1 MDINNIIVRDF
12 PTVTQG
18 IVQVGVQLIFEQE
31 WGVGK
36 DQLARSI
43 LQLSRGSLK
52 KFKDLMEITDPRD
65 ILMHAQAESED
76 IRNLYGN
83 N

>member
-1 MDINNIIVRDF
+1 MDINNIIARDF

-18 IVQVGVQLIFEQE
+18 IVQVGIQLIFEQE

-65 ILMHAQAESED
+65 ILMEAQAEPGD